1 MKIRQFNVRFAI
13 ATLLFTVC
21 STTAM
26 AQGVSPGGSFSVTRP
41 SSSIGSPLD
50 VGKRAHTN
58 VQYLLLSSNYQ
69 ETPQTYGPPYP
80 GYFYEDPA
88 SIACIYNLKP
98 PVWGCNPN
106 VVSLN
111 PTGGG
116 RAIAIVDAYDDPDA
130 AADLAAFSAQ
140 FGVMPAKFTVV
151 YAPPGGATPGSC
163 SGAATEPPVD
173 PTGGWEVEESLDIE
187 WAHSMAPEATLYLVE
202 AQSNYNTDLFC
213 AVSVASSLVQKHGG
227 GEVSMSWGEGE
238 FSGQTAYDSLFT
250 IPKVVY
256 FASAGDSPG
265 VIYPSTSPN
274 VVAVGGTS
282 LSTNLITGNFILENV
297 WQDAGGGLSAFESRP
312 NYQKGISYIV
322 GQQRGVPDVAAVA
335 NPNTGVWVLDNFVAP
350 DYGSTYCGGTPC
362 WLIVGGTSVS
372 SPTWAG
378 IVNAAG
384 SFRASTNAELSE
396 MYSQNESVFNDIT
409 LGTCGVYIGYFASR
423 GWDFCTGLGSPQSY
437 SGK

>member
-1 MKIRQFNVRFAI
+1 VI
-13 ATLLFTVC
+13 ATLLFAGC
-21 STTAM
+21 TTTTL
-26 AQGVSPGGSFSVTRP
+26 AQAVNPHGGYSVTRP
-41 SSSIGSPLD
+41 SSSIANPLD

-69 ETPQTYGPPYP
+69 ETPQSYGPPYP

-111 PTGGG
+111 PSGGG
-116 RAIAIVDAYDDPDA
+116 RAIAVVDAYDDPNA

-140 FGVMPAKFTVV
+140 FGVTPANFTVV
-151 YAPPGGATPGSC
+151 YAPPGGTTPGSC

-187 WAHSMAPEATLYLVE
+187 WAHAMAPDATLYLVE
-202 AQSNYNTDLFC
+202 AQSNYLTDLFC
-213 AVSVASSLVQKHGG
+213 AVSVASSLVQAAKG
-227 GEVSMSWGEGE
+227 GEVSMSWGGGE
-238 FSGQTAYDSLFT
+238 FSGETAFDSVFT
-250 IPKVVY
+250 TPKVVY
-256 FASAGDSPG
+256 FASTGDSPG

-297 WQDAGGGLSAFESRP
+297 WQDAGGGLSAYESRP
-312 NYQKGISYIV
+312 SYQKGISYTV
-322 GQQRGVPDVAAVA
+322 GQQRGVPDVAADA

-350 DYGSTYCGGTPC
+350 DYGSTYCGSTPC

-384 SFRASTNAELSE
+384 SFRASTNAELTE
-396 MYSQNESVFNDIT
+396 LYRDNEYVFNDIT
-409 LGTCGVYIGYFASR
+409 LGSCGVYIGYFASR

-437 SGK
+437 WGK